1 MSSDSRLQRW
11 FYRRHL
17 RLSQISRSFRHRF
30 TGQGQVWLVLFAM
43 SFLPSLDA
51 SKTLAYQLVSLLAAM
66 FLVAAIGSRLTRCPA
81 LELERQLPDLATA
94 GQTTITTL
102 KLRCQRD
109 LQLEL
114 NDAPQARWPSY
125 EDWLCHPDPKGIPKF
140 DRWTGYPRFD
150 QLARNLNPKG
160 DASFQAVS
168 LKAGLSS
175 EVKIPFTPPRRGRYR
190 WRRVEHYRREPL
202 GLMRAKG
209 QQSCESQLIA
219 LPKPIGAVEALL
231 GLQRGLH
238 RGGYASLLDF
248 GHHEPAGH
256 IRDYQR
262 GDALKR
268 IHWKSSAKSGQLKV
282 LADQDPVLHKTTFVF
297 DRQMAQWH
305 DFEGCLRLLCA
316 LIMAKSEPESHRQ
329 LFFFEGETLTHDVS
343 HPRPLAA
350 LKALATTE
358 GQTEP
363 TLYPLLPSL
372 DRDSSPCLLLTS
384 LWGEQQRGFVNAL
397 KKNRRSLQVLLVME
411 DQAPP
416 DFEGLGRQLRPSQL
430 DPRESEAK
438 G

>member
-30 TGQGQVWLVLFAM
+30 TGQGQVWLVLFGL

-66 FLVAAIGSRLTRCPA
+66 FLVAAIGSRLTRCPK
-81 LELERQLPDLATA
+81 LELERQVPDLATA
-94 GQTTITTL
+94 GQTTVTTL

-150 QLARNLNPKG
+150 LLARGLNPKAG
-160 DASFQAVS
+160 ASFQAVT
-168 LKAGLSS
+168 LKAGLSTT
-175 EVKIPFTPPRRGRYR
+175 VKIPFTAPRRGRYR
-190 WRRVEHYRREPL
+190 WSRVEHYRREPL

-209 QQSCESQLIA
+209 SQSCVSELIA
-219 LPKPIGAVEALL
+219 LPEPVGSVEGLL
-231 GLQRGLH
+231 GLH
-238 RGGYASLLDF
+238 RGRHRGGHRSPVDF

-282 LADQDPVLHKTTFVF
+282 LADQDPVMHKTTFVF
-297 DRQMAQWH
+297 DRQMAQWQ
-305 DFEGCLRLLCA
+305 DFEGCLRVLCA
-316 LIMAKSEPESHRQ
+316 LIMVKPESESRRQ
-329 LFFFEGETLTHDVS
+329 LFFYDGESLDYDVS
-343 HPRPLAA
+343 LPRPLAA

-358 GQTEP
+358 GQTEAA
-363 TLYPLLPSL
+363 LHPLLASL
-372 DRDSSPCLLLTS
+372 DRDASPCVLLTS
-384 LWGEQQRGFVNAL
+384 IWGEQQRGFVSAL
-397 KKNRRSLQVLLVME
+397 KKKRRPLQVILVME
-411 DQAPP
+411 DQGPS

-430 DPRESEAK
+430 DPKEGKA
-438 G
+438 